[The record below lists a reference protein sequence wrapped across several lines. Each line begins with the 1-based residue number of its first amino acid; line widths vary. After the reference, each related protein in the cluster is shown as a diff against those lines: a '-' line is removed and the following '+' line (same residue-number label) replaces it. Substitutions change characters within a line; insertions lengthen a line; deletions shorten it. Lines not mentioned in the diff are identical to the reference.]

1 MKKGLFRLFLALVTL
16 AILLSAV
23 SCVSKTPVDPG
34 PDPEEQEPETSLT
47 IAGKSIANHKILYP
61 ADVDGANDLAIKLR
75 SAISNVAGRSLPAT
89 TTDPGNGKVI
99 WLRVDPQQSPASCCV
114 YVEGRALI
122 LAVHEKSF
130 LSDVV
135 NLFKSTIEGKTTMD
149 FPSDFSVIKNYDVVS
164 YQSAKGE
171 KKMVGGSDKNPLS
184 YAVGETATFRLAIV
198 SEGKLVSV
206 PYYCIKTWNE
216 ATGKENTEFVDGTAG
231 YIEYRIE
238 NFSKPGFFYL
248 NVKACDENEEKL
260 EGVVDSAEGYHFLDS
275 VAFGADQIRVT
286 SEPSDF
292 DTYWENIVKAVK
304 TQSKSGMK
312 LNKQTD
318 TKPGFITYYWEQ
330 PSGGANEFGSNVA
343 SGYLTIPTTASET
356 SKIGLCITFEAHYL
370 DRYASDPIK
379 APSPVYK
386 EKTATLIVSPHG
398 VDWERYKSDIK
409 YKTEQINKIL
419 VKTNYNFVKNPEYF
433 EYMIKRDLLGARFLI
448 DYFGE
453 SGNNYWDGETFVVTG
468 NSMGAMQST
477 AVAALTKEV
486 TGTDVSLLDIGIPW
500 LCDVKGGTVGRRPRS
515 WPENLEQ
522 DGYYD
527 PAVFA
532 SKLTCKVKIYA
543 HLGDHTCPASSIMA
557 LYNGIAS
564 EKTMTFEQNKDH
576 GGGNG
581 GGKYQLSQSSAQ

>member
-23 SCVSKTPVDPG
+23 SCVPKTPVGPD

-61 ADVDGANDLAIKLR
+61 ADVEGANDLAIKIR

-99 WLRVDPQQSPASCCV
+99 WLKVDPQQSPASCRV

-171 KKMVGGSDKNPLS
+171 KKMVGDSDKNPLS
-184 YAVGETATFRLAIV
+184 YAVGETAIFRLAIV

-206 PYYCIKTWNE
+206 PYYELAIWDE
-216 ATGKENTEFVDGTAG
+216 STGTGYDVKDGTGEKLYIDGTKG
-231 YIEYRIE
+231 YIEYEIA

-248 NVKACDENEEKL
+248 NVKACDESKKKL
-260 EGVVDSAEGYHFLDS
+260 SGIADSVDGYHYVGS
-275 VAFGADQIRVT
+275 VGFGVDQISPAQT
-286 SEPSDF
+286 ADL
-292 DTYWENIVKAVK
+292 DAYWAPVISAVK
-304 TQSKSGMK
+304 SQPTTGMK
-312 LNKQTD
+312 LTEISSTQA
-318 TKPGFITYYWEQ
+318 GFRAYYWEM
-330 PSGGANEFGSNVA
+330 PSGGKNIYKENNVA
-343 SGYLTIPTTASET
+343 AGYLTVPTGASAT
-356 SKIGLCITFEAHYL
+356 NKIGLRITFQAH
-370 DRYASDPIK
+370 DGNIPI
-379 APSPVYK
+379 PDPVYK
-386 EKTATLIVSPHG
+386 ENTATLIVCAHGFDLEQAKTDSTYYQKQKNRIGNFINSP
-398 VDWERYKSDIK
+398 DYMRD
-409 YKTEQINKIL
+409 
-419 VKTNYNFVKNPEYF
+419 
-433 EYMIKRDLLGARFLI
+433 MIKRDLLGARFLLAQ
-448 DYFGE
+448 FGP
-453 SGNNYWDGETFVVTG
+453 SGNNYWDGETFVVAG

-500 LCDVKGGTVGRRPRS
+500 LCDTMGATIGRKTRS
-515 WPENLEQ
+515 WPSNLSELV
-522 DGYYD
+522 YLD
-527 PAVFA
+527 PATFA
-532 SKLTCKVKIYA
+532 AKLTCKVQIYGA
-543 HLGDHTCPASSIMA
+543 MGDMYCPASGVMA
-557 LYNGIAS
+557 LYNGAKNV
-564 EKTMTFEQNKDH
+564 EKTITFQQNASH

-581 GGKYQLSQSSAQ
+581 GGKYQLSQPSAQ